1 MNLWLPEVVRFLSN
15 QKNMFSCD
23 DDHNVFSLSVDK
35 IGAFFDKFV
44 LSIKSILFV
53 QNDETILMSTYNIS
67 FYGKLSELTRI
78 NFMLSHYTHPIGFS
92 GLSLTALALVMQNA
106 GNLDGAVS
114 QYTNILK
121 VRDLGP
127 VQSMVCLCNAR
138 DSHIF
143 PTKMTV
149 FVVYEG
155 CPKMPYNCIIS
166 LELKTSISL
175 IHRQNEGNLFLDILL
190 KRHTISLKNQ

>member
-1 MNLWLPEVVRFLSN
+1 
-15 QKNMFSCD
+15 MFSCD

-35 IGAFFDKFV
+35 IGAYFDKFV

-78 NFMLSHYTHPIGFS
+78 IFMLSHYTHLIGSS

-127 VQSMVCLCNAR
+127 VQSMVSLCNAR
-138 DSHIF
+138 DSQFF
-143 PTKMTV
+143 PTKMS
-149 FVVYEG
+149 VY
-155 CPKMPYNCIIS
+155 
-166 LELKTSISL
+166 L
-175 IHRQNEGNLFLDILL
+175 
-190 KRHTISLKNQ
+190 